1 MQNVA
6 YFASDGSYGDADGI
20 VLIDTSNWTE
30 REWEEIDGMT
40 DSERY
45 DFALALEYAAKMLD
59 NPNGNS

>member
-1 MQNVA
+1 MENVA

-20 VLIDTSNWTE
+20 VLIDTSNWGE

-45 DFALALEYAAKMLD
+45 DFACMLAKAAQ
-59 NPNGNS
+59 NQ

>member
-20 VLIDTSNWTE
+20 VLIDTTDWESP
-30 REWEEIDGMT
+30 EWEEIDNMT

-45 DFALALEYAAKMLD
+45 EFATMLANATVK
-59 NPNGNS
+59 GK